1 MLSASEMADRKKA
14 RKSLEAKRVA
24 LEEAV
29 ERAVCEKVYARI
41 WRHRSTD
48 DEERDHKLR
57 SRTAALSLVG
67 IGLKE
72 LLMTGDDLTEEER
85 QKTKEKE
92 PEIREWLSTA
102 RHDIMLMNDEKY
114 PLGKVQHLTA
124 AHKSIVEAL
133 SKIFPSTSSADEI
146 LPTLIY
152 ALITLPPV
160 SLNVISD
167 LMFIQRFRGS
177 SRMDGETAYCLVNL
191 EAAISFLETVDLS
204 SLRANE
210 TTTPGKADSRPSTP
224 RSEVTPMALGLSEAP
239 DLIQTPATPTS
250 KGAPNEPSSPA
261 TTKAQRR
268 LSNLIQAQQTKFEA
282 ASDAVRDSIIDS
294 ADQAMGRINN
304 TLDTSFKFFFGGLR
318 DRNPNSPVIEQPALP
333 KTLEDAMK
341 LVSSPTRGD
350 DDDDASSV
358 GAVSST
364 QGEDRPE
371 PASTTSNK
379 RLEAKMTDMFAG
391 RKQIR
396 ERSTDST
403 RSAGSTGRRV
413 TFPQTSEDKTPAST
427 AVKAEVPAQSNT
439 SAVDSL
445 RNMGNSLNPLNRFAS
460 INVLPR
466 FGRAVSSSS
475 TPVLPSPIAEQPK
488 QSPSPE
494 PPSRTATGEVAH
506 VDEKGA
512 KAIAAIEQ
520 LKKTSPPVKRF
531 LEVKDAQEMKLK
543 EVDELLK
550 EYQRLAAA
558 MRGAINY

>member
-1 MLSASEMADRKKA
+1 
-14 RKSLEAKRVA
+14 
-24 LEEAV
+24 
-29 ERAVCEKVYARI
+29 
-41 WRHRSTD
+41 
-48 DEERDHKLR
+48 
-57 SRTAALSLVG
+57 
-67 IGLKE
+67 
-72 LLMTGDDLTEEER
+72 
-85 QKTKEKE
+85 
-92 PEIREWLSTA
+92 
-102 RHDIMLMNDEKY
+102 
-114 PLGKVQHLTA
+114 
-124 AHKSIVEAL
+124 
-133 SKIFPSTSSADEI
+133 
-146 LPTLIY
+146 
-152 ALITLPPV
+152 
-160 SLNVISD
+160 
-167 LMFIQRFRGS
+167 
-177 SRMDGETAYCLVNL
+177 
-191 EAAISFLETVDLS
+191 
-204 SLRANE
+204 
-210 TTTPGKADSRPSTP
+210 
-224 RSEVTPMALGLSEAP
+224 MALGLSEAP